1 MRNFLLFTL
10 LMCSVIVA
18 SLTAGCRPSIPP
30 ASQFQVPAVGTLVPD
45 QQVEA
50 VTPVLSQNESGV
62 FMINQ
67 TGAQV
72 QIVVSSTIATIP
84 AGSSF
89 LFVLPPDTY
98 QFYIYE
104 PGIAPWTHTEAT
116 LGGKLRYVYLP
127 LRGVPGTQR

>member
-1 MRNFLLFTL
+1 MQKPLRFTL
-10 LMCSVIVA
+10 LLGIVFA
-18 SLTAGCRPSIPP
+18 SLLTSCRSSIPP
-30 ASQFQVPAVGTLVPD
+30 VSQFLSPAVGTLVPG
-45 QQVEA
+45 QREEA
-50 VTPVLSQNESGV
+50 IAPTLSQNESGV
-62 FMINQ
+62 LMVNQ

-104 PGIAPWTHTEAT
+104 PGQTPWAHNESA

-127 LRGVPGTQR
+127 LRGVPGLSQ

>member
-1 MRNFLLFTL
+1 
-10 LMCSVIVA
+10 
-18 SLTAGCRPSIPP
+18 
-30 ASQFQVPAVGTLVPD
+30 VGTLVSDPN
-45 QQVEA
+45 VEA
-50 VTPVLSQNESGV
+50 VKPVLAQDESGI

-104 PGIAPWTHTEAT
+104 PGIAPWAYTEAA

-127 LRGVPGTQR
+127 LRGVPGTQNN